1 MFAKYMTENWPA
13 SYHDFF
19 ALSDP
24 IIKKLNV
31 CVYDLWMI
39 LKQILIKFDKC
50 FLDFNVPAFE
60 FWDLFGFLL
69 VGFFLVL
76 NFFPQLRNYLLEFN
90 VLFSDDAL
98 ADLLVCGWLYVLSA
112 LPATSSAFADSWR
125 RYLLQF
131 LQLDFQFIDLNL
143 KLLTFNDFFL
153 VQFEYGKVFFPLS
166 FYWGS
171 IMAKFLLRFFQLLFQ
186 LPYFIFVILL
196 SSLVNS
202 RYVLT
207 DFMMKV

>member
-1 MFAKYMTENWPA
+1 MTENWPA
-13 SYHDFF
+13 SHHDLF

-31 CVYDLWMI
+31 GINDLRMI
-39 LKQILIKFDKC
+39 LKQILIKFDKG

-69 VGFFLVL
+69 VGIFLVL
-76 NFFPQLRNYLLEFN
+76 NFFSELRNYLLEFE
-90 VLFSDDAL
+90 VFFSDDAL

-112 LPATSSAFADSWR
+112 LPATCGAFADSWR

-131 LQLDFQFIDLNL
+131 LQLVLKFIDLDL

-153 VQFEYGKVFFPLS
+153 MQFEYGKVFFPLS
-166 FYWGS
+166 FNRGP

-202 RYVLT
+202 RYVLA
-207 DFMMKV
+207 DFMVKV

>member
-1 MFAKYMTENWPA
+1 MTKNRPA
-13 SYHDFF
+13 SHHDFF

-31 CVYDLWMI
+31 GINDLRMI
-39 LKQILIKFDKC
+39 LKQILIKFDKGL
-50 FLDFNVPAFE
+50 LDFNVPAFKL
-60 FWDLFGFLL
+60 WDLFGFLL
-69 VGFFLVL
+69 VGIFLVL

-90 VLFSDDAL
+90 VLFSDDTL

-112 LPATSSAFADSWR
+112 LSATSCAFADSGR
-125 RYLLQF
+125 RYFLQF

-153 VQFEYGKVFFPLS
+153 MQFEYGKVFFPLS

-186 LPYFIFVILL
+186 LPYFIFIILL

-202 RYVLT
+202 GNILT
-207 DFMMKV
+207 DFMVKV